1 MRDNWCVGYSR
12 SYTAGVWVG
21 NFSGEPM
28 RDVTG
33 VTGAAPVW
41 VEVMN
46 RLHREADSA
55 APSPSEGVVAR
66 AHEWFLRGTEA
77 AGRSR
82 ARRRSFGSAYPAAG
96 TIVALDPDIPSDRQ
110 KLFFEADPDDS
121 GLRWTLDGE
130 KLESS
135 GGLVLWTPRAGRH
148 TLGLADPAG
157 RIVDTVDFEVRGSVA
172 PAHPPP

>member
-1 MRDNWCVGYSR
+1 MKTGTSKDMRDNWCVGYSR

-55 APSPSEGVVAR
+55 APSPPEGVVAR
-66 AHEWFLRGTEA
+66 AREWFLRGT
-77 AGRSR
+77 
-82 ARRRSFGSAYPAAG
+82 
-96 TIVALDPDIPSDRQ
+96 
-110 KLFFEADPDDS
+110 
-121 GLRWTLDGE
+121 
-130 KLESS
+130 
-135 GGLVLWTPRAGRH
+135 
-148 TLGLADPAG
+148 
-157 RIVDTVDFEVRGSVA
+157 
-172 PAHPPP
+172 